1 MWRRRGY
8 EETKRAGSNAYR
20 ARQAAP
26 DATARHRTDEGR
38 SLQAAPFCPFRDSK
52 SATSHRAGPLP
63 APIDNALM
71 IELITVAAA
80 SGLAGFVDAVVGGG
94 GLVLIPALFAAYP
107 NAVPATLFGT
117 NKGGA
122 IWGTAWA
129 ALQFARRVTLARMT
143 MAWGMAG
150 ALAGSF
156 FGAWVVTLVSAK
168 PLKQALPFV
177 LLAILVYTVAKKQ
190 LGRDHAPR
198 MAGRAEAIAAGVIGL
213 GIGFYDGFFGPGT
226 GSFFVFLFVR
236 VLGYDFLHASAAAKR
251 LNTATNFA
259 ALVLFAWTGH
269 IWWPVAAVLA
279 VANVAGSLLGTRLA
293 LARGAGFVRVVFIV
307 VVSALILKTAW
318 DSFGPLIA
326 THA

>member
-1 MWRRRGY
+1 L
-8 EETKRAGSNAYR
+8 A
-20 ARQAAP
+20 
-26 DATARHRTDEGR
+26 
-38 SLQAAPFCPFRDSK
+38 
-52 SATSHRAGPLP
+52 
-63 APIDNALM
+63 APIDNPAM
-71 IELITVAAA
+71 IDLVIVAVA

-94 GLVLIPALFAAYP
+94 GLVLVPALFATYP
-107 NAVPATLFGT
+107 TAVPATLFGT

-129 ALQFARRVTLARMT
+129 AVQFARRVTLARAT

-150 ALAGSF
+150 ALVGSF
-156 FGAWVVTLVSAK
+156 GGAWVVTLVSAK

-177 LLAILVYTVAKKQ
+177 LLAILVYTVAKKH

-198 MAGRAEAIAAGVIGL
+198 MAGSAEARAAGLIGL
-213 GIGFYDGFFGPGT
+213 VVGFYDGFFGPGT

-236 VLGYDFLHASAAAKR
+236 ILGYDFLHASAAAKR

-269 IWWPVAAVLA
+269 VWWHIAAVLA
-279 VANVAGSLLGTRLA
+279 VANVVGSLLGTRLA

-307 VVSALILKTAW
+307 VVSALIVKTAY
-318 DSFGPLIA
+318 DAFF
-326 THA
+326 